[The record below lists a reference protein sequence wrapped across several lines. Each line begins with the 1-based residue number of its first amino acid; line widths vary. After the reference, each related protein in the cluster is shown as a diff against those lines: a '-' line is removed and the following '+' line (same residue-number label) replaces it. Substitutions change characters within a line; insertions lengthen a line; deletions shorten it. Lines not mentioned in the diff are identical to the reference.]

1 MIYKLVPSDLTK
13 SVYLCNIFEGTDG
26 TDVNTVVFWPVNSQY
41 KISSGY
47 VKSLILQSTID
58 NKFFFSMQQWSDKWI
73 HGIYH
78 VGLDNEILG
87 LLVTEQ

>member
-1 MIYKLVPSDLTK
+1 M
-13 SVYLCNIFEGTDG
+13 FEGTDG

-58 NKFFFSMQQWSDKWI
+58 NKFFFFLCSNGVINGYMAYTMW
-73 HGIYH
+73 
-78 VGLDNEILG
+78 VLDNEILG
-87 LLVTEQ
+87 LLVTE